1 MPSYSLLALHA
12 LTFSC
17 TEATERL
24 RLILPDR
31 GVCWALEQGYCQMS
45 SKSEIIENLRK
56 AVLDLDVDRVA
67 SVAQEAVRLGIDPI
81 EAIDDGLAKGVRT
94 IGDKFA
100 AGEAFLT
107 ELVMAGE
114 AMKTGVEVLR
124 PVILQRKLQRKSTGI
139 VVIGTVRGDIHDIG
153 KNIVAVMLEAAGFE
167 VNDLGVDVSPEA
179 FLNRT
184 KESKAQIVAMS
195 ALLTVTTP
203 EQKSTVEAIEK
214 AGIRKNV
221 KVAVG
226 GAAVTPEWARE
237 IGAEGYSDNAV
248 DAVELFKRLVAS

>member
-1 MPSYSLLALHA
+1 
-12 LTFSC
+12 
-17 TEATERL
+17 
-24 RLILPDR
+24 
-31 GVCWALEQGYCQMS
+31 MS
-45 SKSEIIENLRK
+45 SKPDVIEDLRK
-56 AVLDLDVDRVA
+56 AVLELDADRVRA
-67 SVAQEAVRLGIDPI
+67 AAEEAVKLGIDPI
-81 EAIDDGLAKGVRT
+81 QAIDDGLAEGVRT

-114 AMKTGVEVLR
+114 AMKAGVEVLR
-124 PVILQRKLQRKSTGI
+124 PVLLQRKLQRKTEGI
-139 VVIGTVRGDIHDIG
+139 VVIGTVHGDIHDIG

-167 VNDLGVDVSPEA
+167 VNDLGVDVPPDKFVDKA
-179 FLNRT
+179 

-203 EQKSTVEAIEK
+203 EQRKTVEAISK
-214 AGIRKNV
+214 AGIRKSV

-237 IGAEGYSDNAV
+237 LGAEGYSDNAV
-248 DAVELFKRLVAS
+248 DAVELFKKLIAA

>member
-1 MPSYSLLALHA
+1 
-12 LTFSC
+12 
-17 TEATERL
+17 
-24 RLILPDR
+24 
-31 GVCWALEQGYCQMS
+31 MS
-45 SKSEIIENLRK
+45 SKSDVIENLRK
-56 AVLDLDVDRVA
+56 AVLDLDVDRVRA
-67 SVAQEAVRLGIDPI
+67 AAEEAVRLGIDPI

-114 AMKTGVEVLR
+114 AMKAGVEVLR

-153 KNIVAVMLEAAGFE
+153 KNIVTVMLEAAGFE
-167 VNDLGVDVSPEA
+167 VNDLGVDVPPEK
-179 FLNRT
+179 FLDKT
-184 KESKAQIVAMS
+184 KESMAQIVAMS

-203 EQKSTVEAIEK
+203 EQKNTVQAIEK

-248 DAVELFKRLVAS
+248 DAVELFKKLVAS

>member
-1 MPSYSLLALHA
+1 LNKG
-12 LTFSC
+12 T
-17 TEATERL
+17 TK
-24 RLILPDR
+24 
-31 GVCWALEQGYCQMS
+31 MS
-45 SKSEIIENLRK
+45 SKSDVIENLRK
-56 AVLDLDVDRVA
+56 AVLDLDADRA
-67 SVAQEAVRLGIDPI
+67 RANAQEAIRLGIDPI

-114 AMKTGVEVLR
+114 AMKAGVEILR
-124 PVILQRKLQRKSTGI
+124 PIILKHKLQRKSTGI

-153 KNIVAVMLEAAGFE
+153 KNIVAVMLEAASFE
-167 VNDLGVDVSPEA
+167 VNDLGVDVPPEK
-179 FLNRT
+179 FVDKT
-184 KESKAQIVAMS
+184 ESNGQIVAMS

-203 EQKSTVEAIEK
+203 EQKNTVQAIEK
-214 AGIRKNV
+214 AGIRKNA

-237 IGAEGYSDNAV
+237 IGADGYSDNAV
-248 DAVELFKRLVAS
+248 ELFKKLVAS

>member
-1 MPSYSLLALHA
+1 MTSKNSNI
-12 LTFSC
+12 F
-17 TEATERL
+17 ERL
-24 RLILPDR
+24 RI
-31 GVCWALEQGYCQMS
+31 
-45 SKSEIIENLRK
+45 
-56 AVLDLDVDRVA
+56 AVLELDADRVKTI
-67 SVAQEAVRLGIDPI
+67 AQEAVQIGVDPV
-81 EAIDDGLAKGVRT
+81 EAIDEGLSKGVRT

-114 AMKTGVEVLR
+114 AMKAGVEVFR
-124 PVILQRKLQRKSTGI
+124 PVILERRLQRKSVGI

-167 VNDLGVDVSPEA
+167 VNDLGVDVAPES
-179 FLNRT
+179 FVDKT
-184 KESKAQIVAMS
+184 KETKAQIVAMS

-203 EQKSTVEAIEK
+203 EQKNTIDTITK
-214 AGIRKNV
+214 AGIRKAV

-248 DAVELFKRLVAS
+248 DAVELFRKLVAS

>member
-1 MPSYSLLALHA
+1 M
-12 LTFSC
+12 
-17 TEATERL
+17 
-24 RLILPDR
+24 
-31 GVCWALEQGYCQMS
+31 
-45 SKSEIIENLRK
+45 
-56 AVLDLDVDRVA
+56 
-67 SVAQEAVRLGIDPI
+67 DPI
-81 EAIDDGLAKGVRT
+81 EAIDEGLAKGVRT

-100 AGEAFLT
+100 AGEDFLT

-114 AMKTGVEVLR
+114 AMKAGVEVLR
-124 PVILQRKLQRKSTGI
+124 PVILQRKLHRKTTGI

-167 VNDLGVDVSPEA
+167 VNDLGVDVPPDR
-179 FLNRT
+179 FLNKI

-203 EQKSTVEAIEK
+203 EQKNTVLAIEK
-214 AGIRKNV
+214 AGIRKDV

-248 DAVELFKRLVAS
+248 DAVELFKKLVAS

>member
-1 MPSYSLLALHA
+1 MARS
-12 LTFSC
+12 
-17 TEATERL
+17 
-24 RLILPDR
+24 DR
-31 GVCWALEQGYCQMS
+31 SAAQMS
-45 SKSEIIENLRK
+45 SKSEVIENLRK
-56 AVLDLDVDRVA
+56 AVLDLDVDRVKAA
-67 SVAQEAVRLGIDPI
+67 SQEAVRLGIDPI
-81 EAIDDGLAKGVRT
+81 EAIDDGLGKGVRT

-114 AMKTGVEVLR
+114 AMKAGVEVLR
-124 PVILQRKLQRKSTGI
+124 PVLLQRKLQRKSTGI

-167 VNDLGVDVSPEA
+167 VNDLGVDVAPGD

-184 KESKAQIVAMS
+184 RESKAQIVAMS

-203 EQKSTVEAIEK
+203 EQKNTVQAIEK

-221 KVAVG
+221 KIAVG

-248 DAVELFKRLVAS
+248 DAVELFKKLVAS

>member
-1 MPSYSLLALHA
+1 
-12 LTFSC
+12 
-17 TEATERL
+17 
-24 RLILPDR
+24 
-31 GVCWALEQGYCQMS
+31 MS
-45 SKSEIIENLRK
+45 SESEVIENLRK
-56 AVLDLDVDRVA
+56 AVLDLDVDRVRA
-67 SVAQEAVRLGIDPI
+67 VAQEAVRLGIDPI
-81 EAIDDGLAKGVRT
+81 EAIDEGLAKGVRT

-114 AMKTGVEVLR
+114 AMKGGVEVLR
-124 PVILQRKLQRKSTGI
+124 PVILQRKLHRKSAGI

-167 VNDLGVDVSPEA
+167 VDDLGVDVPPDR
-179 FLNRT
+179 FLNKT

-203 EQKSTVEAIEK
+203 EQKNTVLAIEK
-214 AGIRKNV
+214 AGIRKDV

-248 DAVELFKRLVAS
+248 DAVELFKKLVA

>member
-1 MPSYSLLALHA
+1 
-12 LTFSC
+12 
-17 TEATERL
+17 
-24 RLILPDR
+24 
-31 GVCWALEQGYCQMS
+31 MS

-167 VNDLGVDVSPEA
+167 VNDLGVDVSSEA
-179 FLNRT
+179 FLNKT

-226 GAAVTPEWARE
+226 GAAVTSEWARE

>member
-1 MPSYSLLALHA
+1 
-12 LTFSC
+12 
-17 TEATERL
+17 
-24 RLILPDR
+24 
-31 GVCWALEQGYCQMS
+31 MS
-45 SKSEIIENLRK
+45 SKSDIIENLRK
-56 AVLDLDVDRVA
+56 AVLDLDVDRVKA
-67 SVAQEAVRLGIDPI
+67 AAEEAVRLDMDPI
-81 EAIDDGLAKGVRT
+81 EAIDEGLAKGVRT
-94 IGDKFA
+94 IGDRFA

-114 AMKTGVEVLR
+114 AMKAGVEVLR

-167 VNDLGVDVSPEA
+167 VNDVGVDVPPDR
-179 FLNRT
+179 FLNKT

-203 EQKSTVEAIEK
+203 EQKSTIQTLEK

-226 GAAVTPEWARE
+226 GAAVTSEWARE

-248 DAVELFKRLVAS
+248 DAVELFKKLVAS

>member
-1 MPSYSLLALHA
+1 
-12 LTFSC
+12 
-17 TEATERL
+17 
-24 RLILPDR
+24 
-31 GVCWALEQGYCQMS
+31 MS
-45 SKSEIIENLRK
+45 SKSEVIENLRK
-56 AVLDLDVDRVA
+56 AVLDLDVDRVRA
-67 SVAQEAVRLGIDPI
+67 AAEEAVRLEIDPI
-81 EAIDDGLAKGVRT
+81 EAIDEGLAKGVRT

-100 AGEAFLT
+100 TGEAFLT

-114 AMKTGVEVLR
+114 AMKAGVEVLR

-167 VNDLGVDVSPEA
+167 VNDLGVDVPPEK
-179 FLNRT
+179 FLDKT

-203 EQKSTVEAIEK
+203 EQKNTVQAIEK

-248 DAVELFKRLVAS
+248 DAVELFKKLVAS

>member
-1 MPSYSLLALHA
+1 
-12 LTFSC
+12 
-17 TEATERL
+17 
-24 RLILPDR
+24 
-31 GVCWALEQGYCQMS
+31 MS
-45 SKSEIIENLRK
+45 SKPEVIENLRK
-56 AVLDLDVDRVA
+56 AVLDLDVDRVRA
-67 SVAQEAVRLGIDPI
+67 AAQDAVRLGIDPI

-124 PVILQRKLQRKSTGI
+124 PVILQRKLKRKSTGI

-153 KNIVAVMLEAAGFE
+153 KNIVTVMLEAAGFE
-167 VNDLGVDVSPEA
+167 VNDLGVDVTPEA
-179 FLNRT
+179 FLNKT

-203 EQKSTVEAIEK
+203 EQKNTVQAIEK

-248 DAVELFKRLVAS
+248 DAVELFKKLVAS

>member
-1 MPSYSLLALHA
+1 
-12 LTFSC
+12 
-17 TEATERL
+17 
-24 RLILPDR
+24 
-31 GVCWALEQGYCQMS
+31 MS
-45 SKSEIIENLRK
+45 SKSDVIENLRK
-56 AVLDLDVDRVA
+56 AVLDLDADRVRA
-67 SVAQEAVRLGIDPI
+67 AAEDTVKLGVDPI
-81 EAIDDGLAKGVRT
+81 QAIDDGLARGVRT
-94 IGDKFA
+94 IGDRFA

-114 AMKTGVEVLR
+114 AMKAGVEVLR
-124 PVILQRKLQRKSTGI
+124 PIILQRKLQRKSAGV

-153 KNIVAVMLEAAGFE
+153 KNIVAVMLESADFE
-167 VNDLGVDVSPEA
+167 VNDLGADVPPEKFVDK
-179 FLNRT
+179 T

-203 EQKSTVEAIEK
+203 EQKNTIDAISK

-248 DAVELFKRLVAS
+248 DAVELFKKLVRS

>member
-1 MPSYSLLALHA
+1 VARWN
-12 LTFSC
+12 
-17 TEATERL
+17 TETIE
-24 RLILPDR
+24 
-31 GVCWALEQGYCQMS
+31 MS
-45 SKSEIIENLRK
+45 SKSDIIENLRK
-56 AVLDLDVDRVA
+56 AVLDLDVDRVRA
-67 SVAQEAVRLGIDPI
+67 GAEEAVRLGIDPI

-100 AGEAFLT
+100 SGEAFLT

-114 AMKTGVEVLR
+114 AMKAGVEVLR
-124 PVILQRKLQRKSTGI
+124 PVILKRKLQRKSTGI

-153 KNIVAVMLEAAGFE
+153 KNIVAVMLESAGFE
-167 VNDLGVDVSPEA
+167 VNDLGVDVPPEK
-179 FLNRT
+179 FLDKT

-203 EQKSTVEAIEK
+203 EQKNTVQAIEK

-248 DAVELFKRLVAS
+248 DAVELFKKLVAS

>member
-1 MPSYSLLALHA
+1 MADPALCGA
-12 LTFSC
+12 LK
-17 TEATERL
+17 
-24 RLILPDR
+24 R
-31 GVCWALEQGYCQMS
+31 GTDGMS

-56 AVLDLDVDRVA
+56 AVLDLDADRVRA
-67 SVAQEAVRLGIDPI
+67 VAQEAVRLGIDPI

-114 AMKTGVEVLR
+114 AMKVGVEVLR
-124 PVILQRKLQRKSTGI
+124 PVILQRKLQRKITGI

-167 VNDLGVDVSPEA
+167 VNDLGVDVPPEK
-179 FLNRT
+179 FLNKT
-184 KESKAQIVAMS
+184 LESKAQIVAMS

-203 EQKSTVEAIEK
+203 EQKNTVLAIEK

-248 DAVELFKRLVAS
+248 DAVELFKKLVAS

>member
-1 MPSYSLLALHA
+1 
-12 LTFSC
+12 
-17 TEATERL
+17 
-24 RLILPDR
+24 
-31 GVCWALEQGYCQMS
+31 MS

-56 AVLDLDVDRVA
+56 AVLDLDADRVRA
-67 SVAQEAVRLGIDPI
+67 VAQEAVRLGIDPI

-114 AMKTGVEVLR
+114 AMKVGVEVLR
-124 PVILQRKLQRKSTGI
+124 PVILQRKLQRKITGI

-167 VNDLGVDVSPEA
+167 VNDLGVDVPPEK
-179 FLNRT
+179 FLNKT
-184 KESKAQIVAMS
+184 LESKAQIVAMS

-203 EQKSTVEAIEK
+203 EQKNTVLAIEK

-248 DAVELFKRLVAS
+248 DAVELFKKLVAS

>member
-1 MPSYSLLALHA
+1 
-12 LTFSC
+12 
-17 TEATERL
+17 
-24 RLILPDR
+24 
-31 GVCWALEQGYCQMS
+31 MS
-45 SKSEIIENLRK
+45 SKSEVIENLRK
-56 AVLDLDVDRVA
+56 AVLDLDIDRVSA
-67 SVAQEAVRLGIDPI
+67 AAREAVRLEIDPI
-81 EAIDDGLAKGVRT
+81 EAIDEGLAKGVRT
-94 IGDKFA
+94 IEDRFA

-114 AMKTGVEVLR
+114 AMKAGVEVLR

-139 VVIGTVRGDIHDIG
+139 VVIGTVRGDINDIG
-153 KNIVAVMLEAAGFE
+153 KNIVTVMLEAAGFE
-167 VNDLGVDVSPEA
+167 VNDLGVDVTPEN
-179 FLNRT
+179 FLNKT

-203 EQKSTVEAIEK
+203 EQKNTMQLIEK
-214 AGIRKNV
+214 AGIRKSV

-248 DAVELFKRLVAS
+248 DAVELFKKLVAS

>member
-1 MPSYSLLALHA
+1 
-12 LTFSC
+12 
-17 TEATERL
+17 
-24 RLILPDR
+24 
-31 GVCWALEQGYCQMS
+31 MS
-45 SKSEIIENLRK
+45 SKSAVIENLRK
-56 AVLDLDVDRVA
+56 AVLDLDVDRVSA
-67 SVAQEAVRLGIDPI
+67 AAQEAVRLGIDPI
-81 EAIDDGLAKGVRT
+81 EAIDEGLAKGVRT
-94 IGDKFA
+94 IGDRFA

-114 AMKTGVEVLR
+114 AMKAGVEVLR

-153 KNIVAVMLEAAGFE
+153 KNIVTVMLEAAGFE
-167 VNDLGVDVSPEA
+167 VNDLGVDVPPEN
-179 FLNRT
+179 FLSKT

-203 EQKSTVEAIEK
+203 EQKNTVQLIER
-214 AGIRKNV
+214 AGIRKSV

-248 DAVELFKRLVAS
+248 DAVELFKKLVAS

>member
-1 MPSYSLLALHA
+1 
-12 LTFSC
+12 
-17 TEATERL
+17 
-24 RLILPDR
+24 
-31 GVCWALEQGYCQMS
+31 MS

-167 VNDLGVDVSPEA
+167 VNDLGVDVSSET
-179 FLNRT
+179 FLNKT

-203 EQKSTVEAIEK
+203 EQKSTMEAIEK
-214 AGIRKNV
+214 AGIRKSV

-248 DAVELFKRLVAS
+248 DTVELFKRLAAS

>member
-1 MPSYSLLALHA
+1 
-12 LTFSC
+12 
-17 TEATERL
+17 
-24 RLILPDR
+24 
-31 GVCWALEQGYCQMS
+31 MS
-45 SKSEIIENLRK
+45 SKSEVIENLRK
-56 AVLDLDVDRVA
+56 AVLDLDVDRVRA
-67 SVAQEAVRLGIDPI
+67 VAQEAVRLGIDPI
-81 EAIDDGLAKGVRT
+81 EAIDEGLAKGVRT

-114 AMKTGVEVLR
+114 AMKAGVEVLR

-167 VNDLGVDVSPEA
+167 VNDLGVDVPSDR
-179 FLNRT
+179 FLNKT

-203 EQKSTVEAIEK
+203 EQKNTVLAIEK
-214 AGIRKNV
+214 AGIRKDV

-248 DAVELFKRLVAS
+248 DAVELFKKLVAS

>member
-1 MPSYSLLALHA
+1 
-12 LTFSC
+12 
-17 TEATERL
+17 
-24 RLILPDR
+24 
-31 GVCWALEQGYCQMS
+31 MS
-45 SKSEIIENLRK
+45 SKLDIIENLRK
-56 AVLDLDVDRVA
+56 AVLDLDVDRVRA
-67 SVAQEAVRLGIDPI
+67 AAEEAVRLEIDPI

-94 IGDKFA
+94 IGDRFA

-114 AMKTGVEVLR
+114 AMKAGVEVLR

-139 VVIGTVRGDIHDIG
+139 VVIGTVHGDIHDIG

-167 VNDLGVDVSPEA
+167 VNDLGVDVPSGS
-179 FLNRT
+179 FVDKT
-184 KESKAQIVAMS
+184 KESKAHIVAMS

-203 EQKSTVEAIEK
+203 EQKSTVQALEK

-248 DAVELFKRLVAS
+248 DAVELFKKMVAS

>member
-1 MPSYSLLALHA
+1 LNRG
-12 LTFSC
+12 T
-17 TEATERL
+17 TE
-24 RLILPDR
+24 
-31 GVCWALEQGYCQMS
+31 MS
-45 SKSEIIENLRK
+45 SKSDVIENLRK
-56 AVLDLDVDRVA
+56 AVLDLDVDRVRA
-67 SVAQEAVRLGIDPI
+67 NAQEAIRLGIDPI

-114 AMKTGVEVLR
+114 AMKAGVEILR
-124 PVILQRKLQRKSTGI
+124 PIILKRKLQRKSTGI

-167 VNDLGVDVSPEA
+167 VNDLGADVPPEKFVDK
-179 FLNRT
+179 T
-184 KESKAQIVAMS
+184 KESNGQIVAMS

-203 EQKSTVEAIEK
+203 EQKNTVQAIEK

-237 IGAEGYSDNAV
+237 IGADGYSDNAV
-248 DAVELFKRLVAS
+248 DAVELFKKLVAS

>member
-1 MPSYSLLALHA
+1 
-12 LTFSC
+12 
-17 TEATERL
+17 
-24 RLILPDR
+24 
-31 GVCWALEQGYCQMS
+31 MS
-45 SKSEIIENLRK
+45 SKSDIIENLRK
-56 AVLDLDVDRVA
+56 AVLDLDADRVRA
-67 SVAQEAVRLGIDPI
+67 AAEDAVKLGVDPI
-81 EAIDDGLAKGVRT
+81 QAIDDGLARGVRT
-94 IGDKFA
+94 IGDRFA

-114 AMKTGVEVLR
+114 AMKAGVEVLR
-124 PVILQRKLQRKSTGI
+124 PIILQRKLQRKSAGV

-153 KNIVAVMLEAAGFE
+153 KNIVAVMLESADFE
-167 VNDLGVDVSPEA
+167 VNDLGADVPPEKFVDK
-179 FLNRT
+179 T

-203 EQKSTVEAIEK
+203 EQKNTIDAISK

-248 DAVELFKRLVAS
+248 DAVELFKKLVRS

>member
-1 MPSYSLLALHA
+1 
-12 LTFSC
+12 
-17 TEATERL
+17 
-24 RLILPDR
+24 
-31 GVCWALEQGYCQMS
+31 MS
-45 SKSEIIENLRK
+45 SKAEVVENLRK
-56 AVLDLDVDRVA
+56 AVLDLDADRVRA
-67 SVAQEAVRLGIDPI
+67 VAEEAVRLGIDPI
-81 EAIDDGLAKGVRT
+81 EAIDDGLAKGVRA

-114 AMKTGVEVLR
+114 AMKAGVEVLR

-153 KNIVAVMLEAAGFE
+153 KNIVAVMLESAGFE
-167 VNDLGVDVSPEA
+167 VNDLGVDVPPEK
-179 FLNRT
+179 FLDKTR
-184 KESKAQIVAMS
+184 ESKAQIVAMS
-195 ALLTVTTP
+195 ALLTVSTP
-203 EQKSTVEAIEK
+203 EQKNTVQVIER

-226 GAAVTPEWARE
+226 GAAVTPEWAHE

-248 DAVELFKRLVAS
+248 DAVELFKKLVAS

>member
-1 MPSYSLLALHA
+1 
-12 LTFSC
+12 
-17 TEATERL
+17 
-24 RLILPDR
+24 
-31 GVCWALEQGYCQMS
+31 MS
-45 SKSEIIENLRK
+45 SKSEVIENLRK
-56 AVLDLDVDRVA
+56 AVLDLDVDRVRA
-67 SVAQEAVRLGIDPI
+67 VAEEAVRLEVDPI
-81 EAIDDGLAKGVRT
+81 QAIDDGLAKGVRT

-100 AGEAFLT
+100 VGEAFLT

-114 AMKTGVEVLR
+114 AMKAGVEVLR
-124 PVILQRKLQRKSTGI
+124 PVILRRKLERKSTGI

-153 KNIVAVMLEAAGFE
+153 KNIVAVMLESAGFE
-167 VNDLGVDVSPEA
+167 VNDLGVDVGPDK
-179 FLNRT
+179 FLNKT
-184 KESKAQIVAMS
+184 KESKAQILAMS

-203 EQKSTVEAIEK
+203 EQKNTVLAIEK

-248 DAVELFKRLVAS
+248 DAVELFKKLVA

>member
-1 MPSYSLLALHA
+1 MNKG
-12 LTFSC
+12 T
-17 TEATERL
+17 TK
-24 RLILPDR
+24 
-31 GVCWALEQGYCQMS
+31 MS
-45 SKSEIIENLRK
+45 SKSDVIENLRK
-56 AVLDLDVDRVA
+56 AVLDLDADRA
-67 SVAQEAVRLGIDPI
+67 RANAQEAIRLGIDPI

-114 AMKTGVEVLR
+114 AMKAGVEILR
-124 PVILQRKLQRKSTGI
+124 PIILKRKLQRKSTGI

-153 KNIVAVMLEAAGFE
+153 KNIVAVMLEAASFE
-167 VNDLGVDVSPEA
+167 VNDLGVDVPPEK
-179 FLNRT
+179 FVDKT
-184 KESKAQIVAMS
+184 ESNGQIVAMS

-203 EQKSTVEAIEK
+203 EQKNTVQAIEK

-237 IGAEGYSDNAV
+237 IGADGYSDNAV
-248 DAVELFKRLVAS
+248 DAVELFKKLVAS

>member
-1 MPSYSLLALHA
+1 MN
-12 LTFSC
+12 
-17 TEATERL
+17 
-24 RLILPDR
+24 
-31 GVCWALEQGYCQMS
+31 
-45 SKSEIIENLRK
+45 SKSEVIENLRK
-56 AVLDLDVDRVA
+56 AVLDLDADRVKA
-67 SVAQEAVRLGIDPI
+67 AAEEAVRLEIDPI

-100 AGEAFLT
+100 IGEAFLT

-114 AMKTGVEVLR
+114 AMKAGVEVLR
-124 PVILQRKLQRKSTGI
+124 PVILRRKLQRKSTGI

-153 KNIVAVMLEAAGFE
+153 KNIVAVMLESAGFE
-167 VNDLGVDVSPEA
+167 VNDLGVDVPPDK
-179 FLNRT
+179 FLDKT

-203 EQKSTVEAIEK
+203 EQKNTVLAIEK

-248 DAVELFKRLVAS
+248 DAVELFKKLVTS